1 MLNNADRGYASA
13 EDRLEL
19 KEADRGQRTAFRTA
33 GTLRGLERKASS
45 ISVGKKGARLE
56 ALGLFKGAVP
66 NRSWKPGKVWCARD
80 GIFPQTPKCLNQ
92 FAPYESSLEALAH
105 LHLSV
110 DCRIAQYVCQPP
122 ALYYWMPIETGGVV
136 KREYNADFVALTTDG
151 KLIVIDA
158 KARRFARGS
167 KWARREPFIREAYYR
182 DHDATFLVWT
192 ETELRAEPRL
202 TNARTIFRHR
212 FEPVSRTPEIKVRNA
227 LVDAGGFSNLADL
240 CREACAGGDIAVSEA
255 YSAVMRLTLKGELK
269 LCPKERFNAATRVE
283 FKGDPSRDLL

>member
-1 MLNNADRGYASA
+1 MLSNAERGCASA
-13 EDRLEL
+13 KDRLES
-19 KEADRGQRTAFRTA
+19 KEADTGQTNVFRTG
-33 GTLRGLERKASS
+33 GTFCGIERKASP

-80 GIFPQTPKCLNQ
+80 GIFPHTPKCLNEY
-92 FAPYESSLEALAH
+92 APYESSLEALAH

-122 ALYYWMPIETGGVV
+122 ALYYWMPTESEGVV
-136 KREYNADFVALTTDG
+136 KREYNADFVALTSDG
-151 KLIVIDA
+151 KVIVIDA
-158 KARRFARGS
+158 KARRFARDS

-182 DHDATFLVWT
+182 DHDATLLIWT
-192 ETELRAEPRL
+192 EKELRAEPRL
-202 TNARTIFRHR
+202 TNARTLFRHR
-212 FEPVSRTPEIKVRNA
+212 FEPASRTPEIKVRNA

-240 CREACAGGDIAVSEA
+240 CREACAAGDIAVTEA

-269 LCPKERFNAATRVE
+269 LCPKERYNAATSVE
-283 FKGDPSRDLL
+283 FRGDPSRDLV